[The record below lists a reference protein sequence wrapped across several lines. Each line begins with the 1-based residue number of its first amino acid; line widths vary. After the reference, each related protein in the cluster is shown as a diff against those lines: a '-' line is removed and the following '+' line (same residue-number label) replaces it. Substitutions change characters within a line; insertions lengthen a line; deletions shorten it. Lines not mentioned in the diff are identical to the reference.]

1 MRERGRELNAGL
13 HSLIP
18 AAPPELKMPLDG
30 DIQQLLQLC
39 KKNFIVKARNKRA
52 TILELA
58 ASLYFLII
66 VVVVVKLLQ
75 NQLSFYP
82 ELPTLPLAAPTPLGS
97 SPGPPLAL
105 PLTCLYY
112 KSSTACAPKLA
123 QVASWYQH
131 RHP

>member
-1 MRERGRELNAGL
+1 
-13 HSLIP
+13 
-18 AAPPELKMPLDG
+18 MPLG
-30 DIQQLLQLC
+30 DDMQQFLQLC

-52 TILELA
+52 TILELG

-82 ELPTLPLAAPTPLGS
+82 ELPALPLAAPTPLGS

-105 PLTCLYY
+105 PLTCLYS
-112 KSSTACAPKLA
+112 KSSTACASKLA
-123 QVASWYQH
+123 QDASWYQH
-131 RHP
+131 CHP